1 MLDFV
6 LAYHVEEFHSR
17 LICPKILQ
25 SLIPNPCLYIKF
37 TLLFFPFGEF
47 LLALQQNA
55 KVENDW
61 CETPLSSLY
70 PLITPKSPKNLECEG
85 Q

>member
-1 MLDFV
+1 MCHQGAEDWV
-6 LAYHVEEFHSR
+6 QG
-17 LICPKILQ
+17 KIF
-25 SLIPNPCLYIKF
+25 LIPNTLYPISHHYIQL

-47 LLALQQNA
+47 LLASQQNA

-61 CETPLSSLY
+61 CETRLSKQRPLKTQKTS
-70 PLITPKSPKNLECEG
+70 NNFECQG

>member
-1 MLDFV
+1 M
-6 LAYHVEEFHSR
+6 
-17 LICPKILQ
+17 
-25 SLIPNPCLYIKF
+25 NPYTQF

-61 CETPLSSLY
+61 CETRPSRVLPLS
-70 PLITPKSPKNLECEG
+70 IRNTPKQP
-85 Q
+85 

>member
-1 MLDFV
+1 M
-6 LAYHVEEFHSR
+6 
-17 LICPKILQ
+17 
-25 SLIPNPCLYIKF
+25 

-61 CETPLSSLY
+61 CETRSSQLSPLK
-70 PLITPKSPKNLECEG
+70 TQTTANNFVCAG
-85 Q
+85 D